1 MEPES
6 ATALKA
12 ALDAR
17 AGEHAEAA
25 RVRIHRAISWIRR
38 AEAEDEDPD
47 LRFILL
53 WVAFNA
59 AYARELGEMES
70 QRGQLRIYLDRMV
83 ALDGDRRLHQA
94 LFKQFTG
101 PIRTLIDNRYVF
113 EPFWSAQ
120 RAPADAPNWEER
132 FAAGK
137 RRAMKA
143 LIEGETALL
152 LSIVFDRLYVLR
164 NQLVHGGATWNSQVN
179 RAQVRDGANL
189 MAVLVPRLVA
199 LMIEHP
205 DVDFG
210 PINYPVVS

>member
-1 MEPES
+1 MGSES
-6 ATALKA
+6 ATTLKA
-12 ALDAR
+12 AFDAR
-17 AGEHAEAA
+17 AGAHAEPA

-38 AEAEDEDPD
+38 AEAEDDDPD
-47 LRFILL
+47 LRVLLL

-59 AYARELGEMES
+59 AYARELGELES
-70 QRGQLRIYLDRMV
+70 QREQLRQYLDRMV
-83 ALDGDRRLHQA
+83 TLDDGRRLHEA
-94 LFKQFTG
+94 LFRQFTG
-101 PIRTLIDNRYVF
+101 PIRTLVDNRYVF
-113 EPFWSAQ
+113 EPFWRAQ
-120 RAPADAPNWEER
+120 RAPAEAPDWEER

-143 LIEGETALL
+143 LMDGETAVL

-189 MAVLVPRLVA
+189 LGTLVPVMVA

-205 DVDFG
+205 DIDFG